1 MTKNLSSVKLRHSD
15 TRAIRA
21 LGHLG
26 YSGILALR
34 HSKHLDTRA
43 LGLSKHFI
51 YPTLEKVIT
60 G

>member
-51 YPTLEKVIT
+51 
-60 G
+60 